1 MPAATL
7 PTEIQ
12 ESAAQQV
19 HDPKRVKLHLRGAKN
34 INKSL
39 IYGSLLEIMY
49 TTDDLNG
56 FVTHL
61 ESKMIESDFCCAQ
74 GAETRAFNIL
84 RSLKHRDMF
93 GQGFRHIRCRLCAA
107 CCHKSGPLIIKCD
120 RLQTPEWLLGP
131 LTAKQIT
138 TAK

>member
-19 HDPKRVKLHLRGAKN
+19 HDPKRVKLHSRRAKN

-74 GAETRAFNIL
+74 GAETRAFNIPP
-84 RSLKHRDMF
+84 SLKHPDAF
-93 GQGFRHIRCRLCAA
+93 GRGFRHIRCRLCAA
-107 CCHKSGPLIIKCD
+107 CCRKSGPLIIKCD
-120 RLQTPEWLLGP
+120 GV
-131 LTAKQIT
+131 
-138 TAK
+138 